1 MAYTISIP
9 ARKTYI
15 RIQVTDV
22 ITVELARHFSQEAR
36 QWGIDHNLSRFLFD
50 MRTVPNVETTL
61 TNYLVAYEDM
71 AQLKL
76 SRVARSA
83 ILVSPD
89 DQSHYIVETVT
100 RNAGYN
106 VRLFSDETAA
116 VAWLEA
122 GER

>member
-1 MAYTISIP
+1 MAYTIS

-15 RIQVTDV
+15 RIHVMDV
-22 ITVELARHFSQEAR
+22 VTVELARLFSQEAR

-50 MRTVPNVETTL
+50 MRTVPNGETTL
-61 TNYLVAYEDM
+61 TNYLFAYEDM

-89 DQSHYIVETVT
+89 DQSHQFVETVT

-106 VRLFSDETAA
+106 VRMFTDEAAA

-122 GER
+122 